1 MKAMKEMKGFK
12 GLGNKMLGGM
22 KRKPTNGSTSSAP
35 AASGSNLP
43 DGPDDDTPEAIA
55 IYNARKF
62 CESGGGDNAGDEVTF
77 LPAIVDAAESSP
89 AAAAECARIIRKYL
103 HKDYTSRP
111 SFQYNAIMLMRILAD
126 NPGMTFTRSLD
137 KKFIDTSKELLRYG
151 RDFSVRQ
158 MLMETLDAFEAT
170 KSYDE
175 GLQPILE
182 MWKKEKEKA
191 YKAYG
196 IPSGGPPRGPPG
208 GMPPNGFQQ
217 QNYFSRHHT
226 NRRLPE
232 PVELANRLEEART
245 SAKLLQ
251 QVVACTPPAEVL
263 DHELIQEFANRCLS
277 ASRSIQGYMTAENP
291 SPDNDTMESLIDT
304 NEQLQTAL
312 NLHQRAVLNARKQQQ
327 QAQSPTRA
335 QTMPANGMVSPLE
348 TPDERFRSPDSN
360 GLSLHQPA
368 PSNKALGKQAESS
381 RSTPRPEDDPFRD
394 PVEEGG
400 GSSSHNRAGG
410 SSSRAGGASG
420 KDNHSAFEPLHVGG
434 GGGFVVGST
443 LAAGLA
449 PGEGRGSD
457 PAAAVDSVPRTK
469 FQQTDEGTAVS
480 RTRNRG
486 MTQGSAISDLY
497 DDSDD
502 ERYGQTTSTSR
513 AAGKAVADGPIH
525 RY

>member
-1 MKAMKEMKGFK
+1 MKGFK

-43 DGPDDDTPEAIA
+43 DGPDNDTPEAIA

-89 AAAAECARIIRKYL
+89 VAAAECARIIRKYL

-196 IPSGGPPRGPPG
+196 IPPGGPPRGPPG

-232 PVELANRLEEART
+232 PIELANRLEEART

-327 QAQSPTRA
+327 QAQSPTRT

-360 GLSLHQPA
+360 GLSLHQPM
-368 PSNKALGKQAESS
+368 PSTKALGKQAESS
-381 RSTPRPEDDPFRD
+381 RSTPRPEEDPFRD

-400 GSSSHNRAGG
+400 SSSSNNRAGG

-420 KDNHSAFEPLHVGG
+420 KDNHSAYEPLHVDS

-457 PAAAVDSVPRTK
+457 PAVAAAAADSAPRK
-469 FQQTDEGTAVS
+469 RFQQTDEGTAAS

-497 DDSDD
+497 DDSGD

-513 AAGKAVADGPIH
+513 GAGKAVADGPIH